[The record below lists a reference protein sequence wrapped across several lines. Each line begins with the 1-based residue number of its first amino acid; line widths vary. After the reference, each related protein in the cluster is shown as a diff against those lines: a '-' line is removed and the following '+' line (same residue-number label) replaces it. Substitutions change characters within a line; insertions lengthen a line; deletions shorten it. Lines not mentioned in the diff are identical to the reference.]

1 MTAIAESGARATLVA
16 PDPLLSNPELPT
28 PEVEPGQTPRRAWRP
43 VAGCLAAYAAL
54 AILAFLPVGPFDTRH
69 LPIAVHGSPAGN
81 DPFQMTWFLS
91 YVPYALTHG
100 LSIFHTNY
108 VDYPTG
114 INLANNTS
122 VPLLGI
128 LGWPI
133 TATLGPI
140 ATFNFLIRLS
150 FAVSGASMFLVLRR
164 WCRSWQACFIGGLLY
179 AFGPYTAGQE
189 LHLDLIFIPIPPLLI
204 LFGDELVR
212 RQRMSYP
219 LLGVLAGVA
228 AAAQLLTSPDIL
240 SGCVLMA
247 LLVGSALAI
256 RFRHL
261 IRSRIAYIIKAG
273 IFAGV
278 SFVALTA
285 YPVYEMLRGPGHIS
299 GPVVDVSLLQS
310 ARADLLGVFVPTSN
324 QLLVPRFL
332 SWIGDYFVG
341 GNLSENGTYLG
352 IPLLILLFVIVRRL
366 KNDPTIM
373 VMAYTALVAWVLSLG
388 GHLVIGT
395 WNSPIPLPGDLLADF
410 PLFDN
415 TIPARYALYVLL
427 PVVFIVAIGFERI
440 WLSSFGEK
448 EDSIGE
454 KEVAVGTKFRG
465 LRERLQS
472 RRAKLFF
479 LAGVIAVSVL
489 PDAPFASAT
498 VPWPAALPSAVQSV
512 VAPGSVVLTVPFATP
527 SDAEAMSWAAVD
539 DMRFRIIGGYAN
551 IADPGQSHGQ
561 RLPLPLPPAHV
572 QEMFST
578 PKLGS
583 MLPYVPT
590 AAAESQ
596 LVIYLDRYSVSAVVF
611 AAMGANTSIG
621 YWYLIDTLGQPEVVG
636 RGFAIWLR
644 TDGRWR
650 TRSAG

>member
-1 MTAIAESGARATLVA
+1 MTAIAEPGARATLVA
-16 PDPLLSNPELPT
+16 PDTLLTCPEPT
-28 PEVEPGQTPRRAWRP
+28 ELQLEQGRSPRREWRP
-43 VAGCLAAYAAL
+43 VAGCLAAYVAL
-54 AILAFLPVGPFDTRH
+54 AVLAFLPVSPFSTRE
-69 LPIAVHGSPAGN
+69 LPISMHGSPAGN

-108 VDYPTG
+108 VDYPSG

-150 FAVSGASMFLVLRR
+150 FALSGASMFLVLRR

-204 LFGDELVR
+204 LCADELFR
-212 RQRMSYP
+212 RQRRSYLVLG
-219 LLGVLAGVA
+219 LLIGIAG
-228 AAAQLLTSPDIL
+228 AAQFLTSPDIL
-240 SGCVLMA
+240 SGCLLMA
-247 LLVGSALAI
+247 LLVGSGLAI

-261 IRSRIAYIIKAG
+261 IRSRIAYIVKAG
-273 IFAGV
+273 IFAGG

-285 YPVYEMLRGPGHIS
+285 YPIYEMLRGPGRIS
-299 GPVVDVSLLQS
+299 GPVVDVALLQS
-310 ARADLLGVFVPTSN
+310 ARADLLGVLVPTSN
-324 QLLVPRFL
+324 QLLAPRFL

-352 IPLLILLFVIVRRL
+352 IPLLILLFIILRRL
-366 KNDPTIM
+366 KNDATVM
-373 VMAYTALVAWVLSLG
+373 VMAYTAVTAWVVSLG

-395 WNSPIPLPGDLLADF
+395 WNSPIPLPGDVLAHL

-415 TIPARYALYVLL
+415 TIPARYALFVLL
-427 PVVFIVAIGFERI
+427 PVVFVVSIGFERM
-440 WLSSFGEK
+440 WLDSFRERDVK
-448 EDSIGE
+448 
-454 KEVAVGTKFRG
+454 AATNPRG
-465 LRERLQS
+465 LRERMRT
-472 RRAKLFF
+472 RRARLFL

-498 VPWPAALPSAVQSV
+498 VPWPAALPSTLQSV

-527 SDAEAMSWAAVD
+527 SNAVAMSWAAAA
-539 DMRFRIIGGYAN
+539 DMQFRIIGGYAN
-551 IADPGQSHGQ
+551 IADPGQPHGQ
-561 RLPLPLPPAHV
+561 REPLPLPPAHV

-583 MLPYVPT
+583 MIPYVPP
-590 AAAESQ
+590 AEAESQ
-596 LVIYLDRYSVSAVVF
+596 LLIYLDRYSVSTVVLV
-611 AAMGANTSIG
+611 GSGPDTSIG
-621 YWYLIDTLGQPEVVG
+621 YWYLIDTLGQPEVV
-636 RGFAIWLR
+636 RPGFEIWLR
-644 TDGRWR
+644 TDGRWPAR
-650 TRSAG
+650 PLG